1 MDRFATFVIDHKKPI
16 VWLTLA
22 LAIVGAVMTFLV
34 PINYNL
40 SDYLP
45 ESTESMRAVDTMQD
59 EFGTAVPN
67 ARVMLDNVS
76 ITEALEYKEKL
87 GAAAGVDDVMWLDD
101 VVDLGTPIEMLD
113 QTTVEQYYKDGHAI
127 FDVTIASGEESEAM
141 DAIYPIIG
149 EGGHASGQAVS
160 TAEMKSMTVTEVMN
174 GILILVPLI
183 LLILVLS
190 TTSWVEP
197 ILFLLAIGV
206 SVLMNMGTN
215 LFMGEVSFIAFMVA
229 PVLQLAVSLDYA
241 IFLLHAFQRFR
252 ETEPDAASA
261 MRAAMKKSFS
271 SIAASAA
278 TTFFGFAALCFMQFQ
293 IGMDLGLALVKGI
306 VLSFL
311 CVVIF
316 LPAFTLMA
324 YKLIDKM
331 RHRRFLPTFRGAG
344 KYLAPLRIP
353 MFVIVIVLAVPC
365 FLAQSNTQF
374 TYGMGSVEGSQTRA
388 SLDAEAIEETF
399 GQAETT
405 VVLVPNTDRARE
417 AELVGELEKIPH
429 VTSVLSYT
437 NTVGMTIP
445 VEFLDDAITSQFYS
459 DAYARIVVYADTE
472 NEGEAAFSVVEQ
484 IREKASALYGDESM
498 SAGYATSLY
507 DMRDVVTVDN
517 QTTNLIAICAIILVL
532 LLTFKSATLPV
543 ILIATI
549 ESAIFI
555 NLAVPYLAG
564 DSLNYLGF
572 LVINTVQLGATV
584 DYAILF
590 TDNYRKNR
598 QAMAVHPAL
607 AKTLGDTF
615 FSILVSAS
623 ILSLT
628 GAVLWLTSSNN
639 IVSILGLLLC
649 RGTLLSF
656 LLVVTFLPGA
666 LLVFDKLIG
675 KTTWRANFFDPRT
688 SGGSEAEGGSRAP
701 NGPNVSLD
709 PRSSSGSLASRKEES
724 SWTIPE

>member
-1 MDRFATFVIDHKKPI
+1 MDRFASFVIDHKKPI
-16 VWLTLA
+16 VWLTIALA
-22 LAIVGAVMTFLV
+22 LIGTVMAFLV

-45 ESTESMRAVDTMQD
+45 ESTESMRAVDTMED
-59 EFGTAVPN
+59 EFGMAVPN
-67 ARVMLDNVS
+67 ARVMIDDVG
-76 ITEALEYKEKL
+76 ITEALEYKEL
-87 GAAAGVDDVMWLDD
+87 LAAAAGVDNVMWLDD
-101 VVDLGTPIEMLD
+101 VADLSIPIEMLD
-113 QTTVEQYYKDGHAI
+113 ASMVDQYYKDGHAI
-127 FDVTIASGEESEAM
+127 FDVTIASGRESEAV
-141 DAIYPIIG
+141 DAIYSIIG

-160 TAEMKSMTVTEVMN
+160 TAEMKSMTITEVVN

-183 LLILVLS
+183 LVVLVLS
-190 TTSWVEP
+190 TTSWIEP

-206 SVLMNMGTN
+206 SVLMNMGSN

-252 ETEPDAASA
+252 ETEPDAKSA

-311 CVVIF
+311 CVVVF

-324 YKLIDKM
+324 YKLIDKTH
-331 RHRRFLPTFRGAG
+331 HRRFLPTFRNAG

-353 MFVIVIVLAVPC
+353 VFLIVIALIVPC

-388 SLDAEAIEETF
+388 SVDARAIEDTF
-399 GQAETT
+399 GQAEAT
-405 VVLVPNTDRARE
+405 VVLVPNNDMARE
-417 AELVGELEKIPH
+417 SALVAELEQIPH

-459 DAYARIVVYADTE
+459 DHYARIVVYADTE
-472 NEGEAAFSVVEQ
+472 NEGDEAFGVVEQ
-484 IREKASALYGDESM
+484 IRAKSTEYYGDESL

-517 QTTNLIAICAIILVL
+517 QVTNLIAICAIILVL
-532 LLTFKSATLPV
+532 VLTFKSATLPV
-543 ILIATI
+543 ILLATI

-555 NLAVPYLAG
+555 NLAVPYLTG

-598 QAMAVHPAL
+598 QVMEVKPAL

-623 ILSLT
+623 ILSMT

-639 IVSILGLLLC
+639 IVSVLGLLLC

-656 LLVVTFLPGA
+656 FLVVTFLPGA
-666 LLVFDKLIG
+666 LRIFDKVIG
-675 KTTWRANFFDPRT
+675 KTTWRANFFDPR
-688 SGGSEAEGGSRAP
+688 
-701 NGPNVSLD
+701 
-709 PRSSSGSLASRKEES
+709 ASHKEES
-724 SWTIPE
+724 S

>member
-22 LAIVGAVMTFLV
+22 LAVIGTVMTFLV

-40 SDYLP
+40 SEYLP
-45 ESTESMRAVDTMQD
+45 ETTESMRAVDTMEE
-59 EFGTAVPN
+59 EFGMAVPN
-67 ARVMLDNVS
+67 ARVMVDDVCV
-76 ITEALEYKEKL
+76 TEALEYKERL
-87 GAAAGVDDVMWLDD
+87 EAAAGVDDVMWLDD
-101 VVDLGTPIEMLD
+101 VADLSIPLEMLD
-113 QTTVEQYYKDGHAI
+113 ADTVSAYYKDGHAL
-127 FDVTIASGEESEAM
+127 FDVTIASGAESEAM
-141 DAIYPIIG
+141 DAIYGTIG
-149 EGGHASGQAVS
+149 EGGHASGQAGR
-160 TAEMKSMTVTEVMN
+160 TAEMKSMTITEVIN

-183 LLILVLS
+183 LLVLVLS

-206 SVLMNMGTN
+206 SVLMNMGSN

-252 ETEPDAASA
+252 ETEPDVESA

-324 YKLIDKM
+324 YKLIDKT
-331 RHRRFLPTFRGAG
+331 RHRRLLPTFRGAG

-353 MFVIVIVLAVPC
+353 VFLIVIALIVPC

-388 SLDAEAIEETF
+388 SLDAEAIEDTF
-399 GQAETT
+399 GQSEAT
-405 VVLVPNTDRARE
+405 VILIPNDDRARE
-417 AELVGELEKIPH
+417 AELVAELEQIPH
-429 VTSVLSYT
+429 VTSVISYT
-437 NTVGMTIP
+437 NAVGMAIP
-445 VEFLDDAITSQFYS
+445 VEFLDESITSQFYS
-459 DAYARIVVYADTE
+459 DNYARVIVYADTE
-472 NEGEAAFSVVEQ
+472 NEGDVAFGVVEQ
-484 IREKASALYGDESM
+484 IREKAGALYGDESM
-498 SAGYATSLY
+498 SAGYATSHE
-507 DMRDVVTVDN
+507 DMRAVVTVDN

-543 ILIATI
+543 ILLATI

-555 NLAVPYLAG
+555 NLAVPYLTG

-584 DYAILF
+584 DYAIPF

-598 QAMAVHPAL
+598 QAMAVRPAL
-607 AKTLGDTF
+607 SRTLGDTF

-623 ILSLT
+623 ILSMT

-639 IVSILGLLLC
+639 IVSVLGLLLC

-666 LLVFDKLIG
+666 LLIFDRIIK
-675 KTTWRANFFDPRT
+675 KTTWRANFFDPR
-688 SGGSEAEGGSRAP
+688 
-701 NGPNVSLD
+701 
-709 PRSSSGSLASRKEES
+709 ASHKEES
-724 SWTIPE
+724 S

>member
-22 LAIVGAVMTFLV
+22 LAVIGTVMTFLV

-40 SDYLP
+40 SEYLP
-45 ESTESMRAVDTMQD
+45 ETTESMRAVDTMEE
-59 EFGTAVPN
+59 EFGMAVPN
-67 ARVMLDNVS
+67 ARVMVDDVGV
-76 ITEALEYKEKL
+76 TEALEYKERL
-87 GAAAGVDDVMWLDD
+87 EAAAGVDDVMWLDD
-101 VVDLGTPIEMLD
+101 VADLSIPLEMLD
-113 QTTVEQYYKDGHAI
+113 ADTVSAYYKDGHAL
-127 FDVTIASGEESEAM
+127 FDVTIASGAESEAM
-141 DAIYPIIG
+141 DAIYGIIG
-149 EGGHASGQAVS
+149 EGGHASGQSVS
-160 TAEMKSMTVTEVMN
+160 TAEMKSMTITEVIN

-183 LLILVLS
+183 LLVLVLS

-206 SVLMNMGTN
+206 SVLMNMGSN

-252 ETEPDAASA
+252 ETEPDVESA

-324 YKLIDKM
+324 YKLIDKT
-331 RHRRFLPTFRGAG
+331 RHRRLLPTFRGAG

-353 MFVIVIVLAVPC
+353 VFLIVIALIVPC

-388 SLDAEAIEETF
+388 SLDAEAIEDTF
-399 GQAETT
+399 GQSEAT
-405 VVLVPNTDRARE
+405 VILIPNDDRARE
-417 AELVGELEKIPH
+417 AELVAELEQIPH
-429 VTSVLSYT
+429 VTSVISYT
-437 NTVGMTIP
+437 NAVGMAIP
-445 VEFLDDAITSQFYS
+445 VEFLDESITSQFYS
-459 DAYARIVVYADTE
+459 DNYARVIVYADTE
-472 NEGEAAFSVVEQ
+472 NEGDVAFGVVEQ
-484 IREKASALYGDESM
+484 IREKASALYGDGSM

-507 DMRDVVTVDN
+507 DMRAVVTVDN

-543 ILIATI
+543 ILLATI

-555 NLAVPYLAG
+555 NLAVPYLTG

-598 QAMAVHPAL
+598 QAMAVRPAL
-607 AKTLGDTF
+607 SRTLGDTF

-623 ILSLT
+623 ILSMT
-628 GAVLWLTSSNN
+628 GGVLWLTSSNN
-639 IVSILGLLLC
+639 IVSVLGLLLC

-666 LLVFDKLIG
+666 LLIFDRIIK
-675 KTTWRANFFDPRT
+675 KTTWRANFFDPR
-688 SGGSEAEGGSRAP
+688 
-701 NGPNVSLD
+701 
-709 PRSSSGSLASRKEES
+709 ASHKEES
-724 SWTIPE
+724 S

>member
-1 MDRFATFVIDHKKPI
+1 MFAESGGLRMPNAECMHCWRQQRTSTAVDRFASFVIEHKKPI
-16 VWLTLA
+16 VWLTIALA
-22 LAIVGAVMTFLV
+22 LIGTVMAFLV

-45 ESTESMRAVDTMQD
+45 ESTESMRAVDTMED
-59 EFGTAVPN
+59 EFGMAVPN
-67 ARVMLDNVS
+67 ARVMIDDVG
-76 ITEALEYKEKL
+76 ITEALEYKEL
-87 GAAAGVDDVMWLDD
+87 LAAAAGVDNVMWLDD
-101 VVDLGTPIEMLD
+101 VADLSIPIEMLD
-113 QTTVEQYYKDGHAI
+113 ASMVDQYYKDGHAI
-127 FDVTIASGEESEAM
+127 FDVTIASGRESEAV
-141 DAIYPIIG
+141 DAIYSIIG

-160 TAEMKSMTVTEVMN
+160 TAEMKSMTITEVVN

-183 LLILVLS
+183 LVVLVLS
-190 TTSWVEP
+190 TTSWIEP

-206 SVLMNMGTN
+206 SVLMNMGSN

-252 ETEPDAASA
+252 ETEPDAKSA

-311 CVVIF
+311 CVVVF

-324 YKLIDKM
+324 YKLIDKTH
-331 RHRRFLPTFRGAG
+331 HRRFLPTFRNAG

-353 MFVIVIVLAVPC
+353 VFLIVIALIVPC

-388 SLDAEAIEETF
+388 SVDARAIEDTF
-399 GQAETT
+399 GQAEAT
-405 VVLVPNTDRARE
+405 VVLVPNNDMARE
-417 AELVGELEKIPH
+417 SALVAELEQIPH

-459 DAYARIVVYADTE
+459 DHYARIVVYADTE
-472 NEGEAAFSVVEQ
+472 NEGDEAFGVVEQ
-484 IREKASALYGDESM
+484 IRAKSTEYYGDESL

-517 QTTNLIAICAIILVL
+517 QVTNLIAICAIILVL
-532 LLTFKSATLPV
+532 VLTFKSATLPV
-543 ILIATI
+543 ILLATI

-555 NLAVPYLAG
+555 NLAVPYLTG

-598 QAMAVHPAL
+598 QVMEVKPAL

-623 ILSLT
+623 ILSMT

-639 IVSILGLLLC
+639 IVSVLGLLLC

-656 LLVVTFLPGA
+656 FLVVTFLPGA
-666 LLVFDKLIG
+666 LRIFDKVIG
-675 KTTWRANFFDPRT
+675 KTTWRANFFDPR
-688 SGGSEAEGGSRAP
+688 
-701 NGPNVSLD
+701 
-709 PRSSSGSLASRKEES
+709 ASHKEES
-724 SWTIPE
+724 S

>member
-1 MDRFATFVIDHKKPI
+1 MDRFATFVIEHTKPI
-16 VWLTLA
+16 VWITLV
-22 LAIVGAVMTFLV
+22 LAVVGAVMTLLV

-40 SDYLP
+40 AEYLP
-45 ESTESMRAVDTMQD
+45 ETTESMRAVDTMED
-59 EFGTAVPN
+59 EYGMAVPN
-67 ARVMLDNVS
+67 ARVMVDDVD
-76 ITEALEYKEKL
+76 IAEALEYKERL
-87 GAAAGVDDVMWLDD
+87 GSAEGVEAIMWLDD
-101 VVDLGTPIEMLD
+101 VVDLSVPIEMLNAD
-113 QTTVEQYYKDGHAI
+113 TVAQYYKDGHAI
-127 FDVTIASGEESEAM
+127 FDITIASGAESEAM
-141 DAIYPIIG
+141 DAVYAIIG

-160 TAEMKSMTVTEVMN
+160 TAEMKAMTVTEVVN
-174 GILILVPLI
+174 AVFILVPLI

-190 TTSWVEP
+190 TTSWIEP

-252 ETEPDAASA
+252 ETEPDAKSA

-271 SIAASAA
+271 AIAASAA

-311 CVVIF
+311 CVVVF
-316 LPAFTLMA
+316 LPAFTLTA
-324 YKLIDKM
+324 YKLIDKTH
-331 RHRRFLPTFRGAG
+331 HRRLLPTFRGIG

-353 MFVIVIVLAVPC
+353 VFLIVLALMVPC
-365 FLAQSNTQF
+365 FFAQSNTQF

-388 SLDAEAIEETF
+388 SLDAAAIEDTF

-405 VVLVPNTDRARE
+405 VVLVPKGDMARE
-417 AELVGELEKIPH
+417 AELVGKLEQIPH
-429 VTSVLSYT
+429 VTAVVSYT
-437 NTVGMTIP
+437 NTVGMAIP

-459 DAYARIVVYADTE
+459 DNYARIIVYADTE
-472 NEGEAAFSVVEQ
+472 NEGDEAFAVVEQ
-484 IREKASALYGDESM
+484 IRGETSALYGDAGM
-498 SAGYATSLY
+498 SAGYAASLY

-517 QTTNLIAICAIILVL
+517 QVTNLIAICAIILVL

-543 ILIATI
+543 VLIATI

-555 NLAVPYLAG
+555 NLAVPYLSG

-598 QAMAVHPAL
+598 QAMAVRPAL
-607 AKTLGDTF
+607 ARTLGDTF

-623 ILSLT
+623 ILSIT
-628 GAVLWLTSSNN
+628 GGVLWLTSSNN

-666 LLVFDKLIG
+666 LLLFDKIIG
-675 KTTWRANFFDPRT
+675 KTTWRANFFDPRAT
-688 SGGSEAEGGSRAP
+688 H
-701 NGPNVSLD
+701 
-709 PRSSSGSLASRKEES
+709 KEES
-724 SWTIPE
+724 S

>member
-22 LAIVGAVMTFLV
+22 LAVIGTVMTFLV

-40 SDYLP
+40 SEYLP
-45 ESTESMRAVDTMQD
+45 ETTESMRAVDTMEE
-59 EFGTAVPN
+59 EFGMAVPN
-67 ARVMLDNVS
+67 ARVMVDDVCV
-76 ITEALEYKEKL
+76 TEALEYKERL
-87 GAAAGVDDVMWLDD
+87 EAAAGVDDVMWLDD
-101 VVDLGTPIEMLD
+101 VADLSIPLEMLD
-113 QTTVEQYYKDGHAI
+113 ADTVSAYYKDGHAL
-127 FDVTIASGEESEAM
+127 FDVTIASGAESEAM
-141 DAIYPIIG
+141 DAIYGTIG
-149 EGGHASGQAVS
+149 EGGHASGQSVS
-160 TAEMKSMTVTEVMN
+160 TAEMKSMTITEVIN

-183 LLILVLS
+183 LLVLVLS

-206 SVLMNMGTN
+206 SVLMNMGSN

-252 ETEPDAASA
+252 ETEPDVESA

-324 YKLIDKM
+324 YKLIDKT
-331 RHRRFLPTFRGAG
+331 RHRRLLPTFRGAG

-353 MFVIVIVLAVPC
+353 VFLIVIALIVPC

-388 SLDAEAIEETF
+388 SLDAEAIEDTF
-399 GQAETT
+399 GQSEAT
-405 VVLVPNTDRARE
+405 VILIPNDDRARE
-417 AELVGELEKIPH
+417 AELVAELEQIPH
-429 VTSVLSYT
+429 VTSVISYT
-437 NTVGMTIP
+437 NAVGMAIP
-445 VEFLDDAITSQFYS
+445 VEFLDESITSQFYS
-459 DAYARIVVYADTE
+459 DNYARVIVYADTE
-472 NEGEAAFSVVEQ
+472 NEGDVAFGVVEQ
-484 IREKASALYGDESM
+484 IREKAGALYGDESM

-507 DMRDVVTVDN
+507 DMHAVVTVDN

-543 ILIATI
+543 ILLATI

-555 NLAVPYLAG
+555 NLAVPYLTG

-598 QAMAVHPAL
+598 QAMAVRPAL
-607 AKTLGDTF
+607 SRTLGDTF

-623 ILSLT
+623 ILSMT

-639 IVSILGLLLC
+639 IVSVLGLLLC

-666 LLVFDKLIG
+666 LLIFDRIIK
-675 KTTWRANFFDPRT
+675 KTTWRANFFDPR
-688 SGGSEAEGGSRAP
+688 
-701 NGPNVSLD
+701 
-709 PRSSSGSLASRKEES
+709 ASHKEES
-724 SWTIPE
+724 S

>member
-22 LAIVGAVMTFLV
+22 LAVIGTVMTFLV

-40 SDYLP
+40 SEYLP
-45 ESTESMRAVDTMQD
+45 ETTESMRAVDTMEE
-59 EFGTAVPN
+59 EFGMAVPN
-67 ARVMLDNVS
+67 ARVMVDDVGV
-76 ITEALEYKEKL
+76 TEALEYKERL
-87 GAAAGVDDVMWLDD
+87 EAAAGVDDVMWLDD
-101 VVDLGTPIEMLD
+101 VADLSIPLEMLD
-113 QTTVEQYYKDGHAI
+113 ADTVSAYYKDGHAL
-127 FDVTIASGEESEAM
+127 FDVTIASGAESEAM
-141 DAIYPIIG
+141 DAIYGIIG
-149 EGGHASGQAVS
+149 EGGHASGQSVS
-160 TAEMKSMTVTEVMN
+160 TAEMKSMTITEVIN

-183 LLILVLS
+183 LLVLVLS

-206 SVLMNMGTN
+206 SVLMNMGSN

-252 ETEPDAASA
+252 ETEPDVESA

-324 YKLIDKM
+324 YKLIDKT
-331 RHRRFLPTFRGAG
+331 RHRRLLPTFRGAG

-353 MFVIVIVLAVPC
+353 VFLIVIALIVPC

-388 SLDAEAIEETF
+388 SLDAEAIEDTF
-399 GQAETT
+399 GQSEAT
-405 VVLVPNTDRARE
+405 VILIPNDDRARE
-417 AELVGELEKIPH
+417 AELVAELEQIPH
-429 VTSVLSYT
+429 VTSVISYT
-437 NTVGMTIP
+437 NAVGMAIP
-445 VEFLDDAITSQFYS
+445 VEFLDESITSQFYS
-459 DAYARIVVYADTE
+459 DNYARVIVYADTE
-472 NEGEAAFSVVEQ
+472 NEGDVAFGVVEQ
-484 IREKASALYGDESM
+484 IREKASAFYGDESM

-507 DMRDVVTVDN
+507 DMRAVVTVDN

-543 ILIATI
+543 ILLATI

-555 NLAVPYLAG
+555 NLAVPYLTG

-598 QAMAVHPAL
+598 QAMAVRPAL
-607 AKTLGDTF
+607 SRTLGDTF

-623 ILSLT
+623 ILSMT

-639 IVSILGLLLC
+639 IVSVLGLLLC

-666 LLVFDKLIG
+666 LLIFDRIIK
-675 KTTWRANFFDPRT
+675 KTTWRANFFDPR
-688 SGGSEAEGGSRAP
+688 
-701 NGPNVSLD
+701 
-709 PRSSSGSLASRKEES
+709 ASHKEES
-724 SWTIPE
+724 S

>member
-1 MDRFATFVIDHKKPI
+1 MFAESGGLRMPNAECMHCWRQQRTSTAVDRFASFVIDHKKPI
-16 VWLTLA
+16 VWLTIALA
-22 LAIVGAVMTFLV
+22 LIGTVMAFLV

-45 ESTESMRAVDTMQD
+45 ESTESMRAVDTMED
-59 EFGTAVPN
+59 EFGMAVPN
-67 ARVMLDNVS
+67 ARVMIDDVG
-76 ITEALEYKEKL
+76 ITEALEYKEL
-87 GAAAGVDDVMWLDD
+87 LAAAAGVDNVMWLDD
-101 VVDLGTPIEMLD
+101 VADLSIPIEMLD
-113 QTTVEQYYKDGHAI
+113 ASMVDQYYKDGHAI
-127 FDVTIASGEESEAM
+127 FDVTIASGRESEAV
-141 DAIYPIIG
+141 DAIYSIIG

-160 TAEMKSMTVTEVMN
+160 TAEMKSMTITEVVN

-183 LLILVLS
+183 LVVLVLS
-190 TTSWVEP
+190 TTSWIEP

-206 SVLMNMGTN
+206 SVLMNMGSN

-252 ETEPDAASA
+252 ETEPDAKSA

-311 CVVIF
+311 CVVVF

-324 YKLIDKM
+324 YKLIDKTH
-331 RHRRFLPTFRGAG
+331 HRRFLPTFRNAG

-353 MFVIVIVLAVPC
+353 VFLIVIALIVPC

-388 SLDAEAIEETF
+388 SVDARAIEDTF
-399 GQAETT
+399 GQAEAT
-405 VVLVPNTDRARE
+405 VVLVPNNDMARE
-417 AELVGELEKIPH
+417 SALVAELEQIPH

-459 DAYARIVVYADTE
+459 DHYARIVVYADTE
-472 NEGEAAFSVVEQ
+472 NEGDEAFGVVEQ
-484 IREKASALYGDESM
+484 IRAKSTEYYGDESL

-517 QTTNLIAICAIILVL
+517 QVTNLIAICAIILVL
-532 LLTFKSATLPV
+532 VLTFKSATLPV
-543 ILIATI
+543 ILLATI

-555 NLAVPYLAG
+555 NLAVPYLTG

-598 QAMAVHPAL
+598 QVMEVKPAL

-623 ILSLT
+623 ILSMT

-639 IVSILGLLLC
+639 IVSVLGLLLC

-656 LLVVTFLPGA
+656 FLVVTFLPGA
-666 LLVFDKLIG
+666 LRIFDKVIG
-675 KTTWRANFFDPRT
+675 KTTWRANFFDPR
-688 SGGSEAEGGSRAP
+688 
-701 NGPNVSLD
+701 
-709 PRSSSGSLASRKEES
+709 ASHKEES
-724 SWTIPE
+724 S

>member
-1 MDRFATFVIDHKKPI
+1 MDRFATFVIDRRKPI

-22 LAIVGAVMTFLV
+22 LAVVGAVMALMV

-40 SDYLP
+40 ADYLP
-45 ESTESMRAVDTMQD
+45 ESTESMRAVDTMED
-59 EFGTAVPN
+59 EFGMAVPN
-67 ARVMLDNVS
+67 ARVMVDNVS
-76 ITEALEYKEKL
+76 VTEALACKEQL
-87 GAAAGVDDVMWLDD
+87 GQAEGVDDVMWLDD
-101 VVDLGTPIEMLD
+101 VVDLSIPIEMLD
-113 QTTVEQYYKDGHAI
+113 SDTVSQYYKDGHAI
-127 FDVTIASGEESEAM
+127 FDVTIASGQESEAM
-141 DAIYPIIG
+141 DAVYAIIG
-149 EGGHASGQAVS
+149 SGGHASGQAVS
-160 TAEMKSMTVTEVMN
+160 TAEMKSMTITEVVN
-174 GILILVPLI
+174 AVLILVPLI
-183 LLILVLS
+183 LLVLILS

-206 SVLMNMGTN
+206 SVLINMGTN
-215 LFMGEVSFIAFMVA
+215 IFMGEVSFIAFMVA

-252 ETEPDAASA
+252 ETEPDAKSA

-316 LPAFTLMA
+316 LPAFTLIA
-324 YKLIDKM
+324 YKLIDKTH
-331 RHRRFLPTFRGAG
+331 HRRLVPTFRNVG

-353 MFVIVIVLAVPC
+353 VFLIVIALIVPC
-365 FLAQSNTQF
+365 FLAQSSTQF

-388 SLDAEAIEETF
+388 SLDAKAIEDTF
-399 GQAETT
+399 GQAEAT
-405 VVLVPNTDRARE
+405 VVLVPNTDMARE
-417 AELVGELEKIPH
+417 AELVAELEQIPH
-429 VTSVLSYT
+429 VSSVLSYT
-437 NTVGMTIP
+437 NTVGMEIP
-445 VEFLDDAITSQFYS
+445 VGFLNESITSQFYS
-459 DAYARIVVYADTE
+459 DNYARIVVYADTE
-472 NEGEAAFSVVEQ
+472 HEGDAAFGVVEQ
-484 IREKASALYGDESM
+484 IREKATALYGDKSL
-498 SAGYATSLY
+498 SAGYAASLY

-517 QTTNLIAICAIILVL
+517 QVTNLIAICAIILVL

-555 NLAVPYLAG
+555 NLAVPYLMG

-590 TDNYRKNR
+590 TDNYRRNR
-598 QAMAVHPAL
+598 QSMAARPAL
-607 AKTLGDTF
+607 ARTLGDTF

-623 ILSLT
+623 ILSMT

-639 IVSILGLLLC
+639 IVSVLGLLLC

-656 LLVVTFLPGA
+656 LLVVTFLPAA
-666 LLVFDKLIG
+666 LLIFDKIIG
-675 KTTWRANFFDPRT
+675 KTTWRAKFFDPRT
-688 SGGSEAEGGSRAP
+688 S
-701 NGPNVSLD
+701 
-709 PRSSSGSLASRKEES
+709 RSKEES
-724 SWTIPE
+724 S

>member
-1 MDRFATFVIDHKKPI
+1 MFAESGGLRMRDAECMHCWRQQRTSTAVDRFASFVIDHKKPI
-16 VWLTLA
+16 VWLTIALA
-22 LAIVGAVMTFLV
+22 LIGTVMTFLV

-45 ESTESMRAVDTMQD
+45 ESTESMRAVDTMED
-59 EFGTAVPN
+59 EFGMAVPN
-67 ARVMLDNVS
+67 ARVMIDDVG
-76 ITEALEYKEKL
+76 ITEALEYKEL
-87 GAAAGVDDVMWLDD
+87 LAAAAGVDNVMWLDD
-101 VVDLGTPIEMLD
+101 VADLSIPIEMLD
-113 QTTVEQYYKDGHAI
+113 ASMVDQYYKDGHAI
-127 FDVTIASGEESEAM
+127 FDVTIASGRESEAV
-141 DAIYPIIG
+141 DAIYSIIG

-160 TAEMKSMTVTEVMN
+160 TAEMKSMTITEVVN

-183 LLILVLS
+183 LVVLVLS
-190 TTSWVEP
+190 TTSWIEP

-206 SVLMNMGTN
+206 SVLMNMGSN

-252 ETEPDAASA
+252 ETEPDAKSA

-311 CVVIF
+311 CVVVF

-324 YKLIDKM
+324 YKLIDKTH
-331 RHRRFLPTFRGAG
+331 HRRFLPTFRNAG

-353 MFVIVIVLAVPC
+353 VFLIVIALIVPC

-388 SLDAEAIEETF
+388 SVDARAIEDTF
-399 GQAETT
+399 GQAEAT
-405 VVLVPNTDRARE
+405 VVLVPNNDMARE
-417 AELVGELEKIPH
+417 SALVAELEQIPH

-459 DAYARIVVYADTE
+459 DHYARIVVYADTE
-472 NEGEAAFSVVEQ
+472 NEGDEAFGVVEQ
-484 IREKASALYGDESM
+484 IRAKSTEYYGDESL

-517 QTTNLIAICAIILVL
+517 QVTNLIAICAIILVL
-532 LLTFKSATLPV
+532 VLTFKSATLPV
-543 ILIATI
+543 ILLATI

-555 NLAVPYLAG
+555 NLAVPYLTG

-598 QAMAVHPAL
+598 QAMEVKPAL

-623 ILSLT
+623 ILSMT

-639 IVSILGLLLC
+639 IVSVLGLLLC

-656 LLVVTFLPGA
+656 FLVVTFLPGA
-666 LLVFDKLIG
+666 LRIFDKVIG
-675 KTTWRANFFDPRT
+675 KTTWRANFFDPR
-688 SGGSEAEGGSRAP
+688 
-701 NGPNVSLD
+701 
-709 PRSSSGSLASRKEES
+709 ASHKEES
-724 SWTIPE
+724 S